1 MVIYFYNTIA
11 INTLNK
17 NALKFSYR
25 SFESKLCSVLETLQL
40 GMAMLCLG
48 QLLLVYLE
56 ALESI
61 LEELDIVKEMIAM
74 KYSFFLLFAS
84 N

>member
-1 MVIYFYNTIA
+1 MDIV
-11 INTLNK
+11 INTLNE
-17 NALKFSYR
+17 NAFKFSYR
-25 SFESKLCSVLETLQL
+25 SFESKLCWVWETLQL

-61 LEELDIVKEMIAM
+61 LEELKICKKMIVM
-74 KYSFFLLFAS
+74 KYYFCWCNCL
-84 N
+84 

>member
-1 MVIYFYNTIA
+1 MDIV
-11 INTLNK
+11 INTLNE
-17 NALKFSYR
+17 NAFKFSYR
-25 SFESKLCSVLETLQL
+25 SFESKLCWVWETLQL

-61 LEELDIVKEMIAM
+61 LEELKILHGNDCYEIILLLVYDTIAC
-74 KYSFFLLFAS
+74 